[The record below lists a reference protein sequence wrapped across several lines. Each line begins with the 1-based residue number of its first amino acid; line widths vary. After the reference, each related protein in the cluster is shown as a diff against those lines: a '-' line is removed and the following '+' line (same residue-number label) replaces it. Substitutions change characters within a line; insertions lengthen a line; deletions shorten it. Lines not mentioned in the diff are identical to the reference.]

1 MAEGANYDD
10 LIHHRSEAQ
19 ITRERQEAMI
29 LEDIEKLNGVHAG
42 MGQIHLEAIHREMD
56 GKYQCCIE
64 HWGHSMYGYN
74 VHTGFIYSIM
84 DVDNLLD
91 NLSLMKAKLQG
102 FFQGWN
108 GVGRYTTSLG
118 NKNGAPDVNVTVNN
132 SITVT
137 ITFEQVRS
145 QIEEMTSLTDEQT
158 QEALEKVSEIETVV
172 KGDDNKKS
180 KWEKIK
186 PILVWLADKSFDVA
200 MAMLPLLMQVKG

>member
-1 MAEGANYDD
+1 M
-10 LIHHRSEAQ
+10 
-19 ITRERQEAMI
+19 
-29 LEDIEKLNGVHAG
+29 
-42 MGQIHLEAIHREMD
+42 
-56 GKYQCCIE
+56 
-64 HWGHSMYGYN
+64 
-74 VHTGFIYSIM
+74 
-84 DVDNLLD
+84 
-91 NLSLMKAKLQG
+91 
-102 FFQGWN
+102 
-108 GVGRYTTSLG
+108 GRYTTSLG